1 MKLPVNNLIE
11 LDPRF
16 KEVIE
21 KFGVIE
27 LEKKTDPYKSLVKAI
42 IYQQLSGKAA
52 GTIYK
57 RFLNL
62 YPSKHPTKSQL
73 ISTEIH
79 ILRSV
84 GLSNRK
90 SEYIKAIAKFFTE
103 NKTSIKDFEKMSDEE
118 IREQLIT
125 IRGIGHWTIDMFL
138 MFTLNRPDI
147 LPTGD
152 LGIQKGYMVFFDID
166 FLPDKDYM
174 IKNAEKW
181 RPFRTVAC
189 WYLWKLV
196 DEDFQ
201 W

>member
-1 MKLPVNNLIE
+1 MRLPVNNLIE

-16 KEVIE
+16 KEVIK

-27 LEKKTDPYKSLVKAI
+27 LEKKTDPYTSLVKTI

-52 GTIYK
+52 GTIYN

-73 ISTEIH
+73 ISTELH

-90 SEYIKAIAKFFTE
+90 SEYVKAIAEFFNK

-118 IREQLIT
+118 IRKQLIT
-125 IRGIGHWTIDMFL
+125 IKGIGHWTIDMFL
-138 MFTLNRPDI
+138 MFTLNRLDVFPI
-147 LPTGD
+147 LD
-152 LGIQKGYMVFFDID
+152 LGIKKGFAKFFGLKNMPSESYMR
-166 FLPDKDYM
+166 K
-174 IKNAEKW
+174 KANKW
-181 RPFRTVAC
+181 KPYRSIAAH
-189 WYLWKLV
+189 YLWSIS
-196 DEDFQ
+196 DN
-201 W
+201 